1 MKLEILG
8 SCPTCESLFY
18 DRLVQA
24 LEMAGIREKVQVE
37 RVKDPDYFV
46 KLGVF
51 MTPALV
57 LDGEVIS
64 AGKLLMPDDIV
75 KLLRAKGLG

>member
-8 SCPTCESLFY
+8 SCPTCESLLY
-18 DRLVQA
+18 DRLTQA
-24 LEMAGIREKVQVE
+24 LEMAGLRGKVQVE
-37 RVKDPDYFV
+37 RVKDPNYFIE
-46 KLGVF
+46 LGVF

-64 AGKLLMPDDIV
+64 TGKLLMPDDIL
-75 KLLRAKGLG
+75 KLLEAKGLG

>member
-18 DRLVQA
+18 DRLLQT
-24 LEMAGIREKVQVE
+24 LEMAGLKEEVEIE
-37 RVKDPDYFV
+37 RVKDPDYFIE
-46 KLGVF
+46 LGVF

-57 LDGEVIS
+57 LDGEVI
-64 AGKLLMPDDIV
+64 ATGKLLMPDEI
-75 KLLRAKGLG
+75 LRLIQTKGIG

>member
-18 DRLVQA
+18 DRICQA
-24 LEMAGIREKVQVE
+24 LETAGLRKKIQIA
-37 RVKDPDYFV
+37 RVKDPERFV

-51 MTPALV
+51 VTPALA

-64 AGKLLMPDDIV
+64 TGKLLMPDDILE
-75 KLLRAKGLG
+75 LLRAKGVG